1 MCTFIWNYCL
11 FIVSGSKYT
20 TNFKVY
26 SMWPVMLTVSDK
38 QSNILTFP
46 MIIIFSISDLLRG
59 FGEYV
64 SDVAF
69 KIKM

>member
-1 MCTFIWNYCL
+1 
-11 FIVSGSKYT
+11 
-20 TNFKVY
+20 
-26 SMWPVMLTVSDK
+26 MWPVMLTVSDK

-46 MIIIFSISDLLRG
+46 MIIIFNISDLFRG